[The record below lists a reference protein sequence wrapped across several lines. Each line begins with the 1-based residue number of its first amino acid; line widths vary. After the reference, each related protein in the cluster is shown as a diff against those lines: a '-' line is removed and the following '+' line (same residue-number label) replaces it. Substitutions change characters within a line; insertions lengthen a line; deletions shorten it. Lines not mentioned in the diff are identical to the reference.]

1 MNPNCFKA
9 NYRGDEVWFILDDS
23 HRQGL
28 PGNAIVYTLEE
39 AELLA
44 EKSDCTHRI
53 VHQANKHG
61 AKPVLPLQQLN
72 GKERDCADTIT

>member
-1 MNPNCFKA
+1 MNPDCFKA
-9 NYRGDEVWFILDDS
+9 TYQADEVWFTLDGS
-23 HRQGL
+23 YRESL
-28 PGNAIVYTLEE
+28 PSNSIVYTLEE

-44 EKSDCTHRI
+44 EKSDCTRRI
-53 VHQANKHG
+53 VHQANKRG